1 MERGEVEEVG
11 GAIGEDGREGETWE
25 MRLRMTTG

>member
-11 GAIGEDGREGETWE
+11 GAIGGGWGEVE
-25 MRLRMTTG
+25 AKERMKGTTMG